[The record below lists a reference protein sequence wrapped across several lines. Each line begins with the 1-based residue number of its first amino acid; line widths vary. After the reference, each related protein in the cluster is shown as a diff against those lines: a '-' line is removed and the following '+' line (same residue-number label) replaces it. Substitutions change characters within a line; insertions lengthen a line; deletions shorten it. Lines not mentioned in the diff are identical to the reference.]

1 MPSLKRGYVAQ
12 DAGSIRRMFSQIAAR
27 YDLANACLSGG
38 LDWWWRLYVARLVA
52 CWQPRNILDLA
63 TGSGALAATLR
74 RTLPGAQLVGADFC
88 APLLARSRRR
98 GLENLVVA
106 DALALPFRDAVF
118 DAVTVAFGLRN
129 MASYD
134 EALLEMR
141 RVLAPE
147 GHVVILDF
155 SLPQGPLLPLYRLY
169 LHHVLPRLAGW
180 LTGVPEA
187 YTYLAESIEQFPRG
201 RRMLQLL
208 ERTGFVDAGFRP
220 LSGGIVSVYAARRGK
235 TVTG

>member
-1 MPSLKRGYVAQ
+1 MKRGYVAQ

-38 LDWWWRLYVARLVA
+38 LDGWWRLYVARLLA